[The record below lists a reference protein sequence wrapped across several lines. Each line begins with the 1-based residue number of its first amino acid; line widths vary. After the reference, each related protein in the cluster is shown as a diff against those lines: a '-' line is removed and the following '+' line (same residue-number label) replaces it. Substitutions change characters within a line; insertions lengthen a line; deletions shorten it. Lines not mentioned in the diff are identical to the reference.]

1 MGMSSNGE
9 LNKDR
14 LEIMNE
20 NNSSMYYFWCLCG
33 AL

>member
-1 MGMSSNGE
+1 MSNNDE

-14 LEIMNE
+14 LEIIRNE

-33 AL
+33 VS